1 MGTIADKLQYLVD
14 AKNLIKTAIVGKG
27 QAFSGS
33 ETLSDYAT
41 KINNI
46 SNECT
51 ATTANILSGKTAYS
65 GGSKI
70 TGTIASKGAQTYS
83 PSTSAQTITAGQ
95 YLSGTQTI
103 SAVTGTAVAS
113 DVLATKTFASASGVG
128 ITGTMTNRG
137 AVTSTITTQ
146 GGQYTVPVG
155 YHSGSGKITASFANL
170 SAGNIKSG
178 VNVGGLVGTLP
189 DKFNNLSLSIGTL
202 SVAGTIQS
210 AKSVVREGSNQSSYY
225 AKANTMYY
233 IFNSSFNFGV
243 IAYITSIVDS
253 ANKTWTNVYG
263 YKSGGNS
270 SDGYW
275 VSNLVY
281 GDLNVKTGS
290 SPTYGLGLNLSVL
303 RDVSW
308 SVGYGV
314 AEIPATGACT
324 INIAYVYPTWK
335 YVSGENTTVP
345 TTGIVPSFT

>member
-1 MGTIADKLQYLVD
+1 MGTTADKLQHLSD
-14 AKNLIKTAIVGKG
+14 TKELIKTAITGKG
-27 QAFSGS
+27 QSFSGT
-33 ETLSDYAT
+33 ETFRDYAT
-41 KINNI
+41 KIDNI
-46 SNECT
+46 SSECT

-83 PSTSAQTITAGQ
+83 PSTSTQTITAGQ
-95 YLSGTQTI
+95 YLSGAQTI
-103 SAVTGTAVAS
+103 NPVVGTAVVG
-113 DVLATKTFASASGVG
+113 DVLSGKTFNSASGVG

-170 SAGNIKSG
+170 VAGNVKSG
-178 VNVGGLVGTLP
+178 VNVGGVVGNLP
-189 DKFNNLSLSIGTL
+189 DKFNDLTLSVGTL

-210 AKSVVREGSNQSSYY
+210 AKSVVRQGSNQAAYY
-225 AKANTMYY
+225 ARADTISY

-263 YKSGGNS
+263 YQEGGNS
-270 SDGYW
+270 SDGYFCG
-275 VSNLVY
+275 NLVY
-281 GDLNVKTGS
+281 GDTNVKRGS
-290 SPTYGLGLNLSVL
+290 SPSYGLRLNLSVL

-308 SVGYGV
+308 FSGYSGV
-314 AEIPATGACT
+314 TPATGVCT
-324 INIAYVYPTWK
+324 INIAYIYPTWK
-335 YVSGENTTVP
+335 YVYGENTTVP
-345 TTGIVPSFT
+345 TIGIVPSLT